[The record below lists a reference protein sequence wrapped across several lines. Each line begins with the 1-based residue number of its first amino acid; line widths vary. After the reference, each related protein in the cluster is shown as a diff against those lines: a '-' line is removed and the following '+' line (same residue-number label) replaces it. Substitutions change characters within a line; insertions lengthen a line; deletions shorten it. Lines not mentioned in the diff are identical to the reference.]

1 MAVLKY
7 KSDGE
12 VKTLGVVKSGV
23 SGVSSV
29 NGKTGVVTG
38 VYDTDNQPPY
48 PVKSVNG
55 KTGFITGLYDAEN
68 QPPYPV
74 TSVNGKT
81 GAVTGLYDANNPPP
95 QTVKSAVVTLQKDIG
110 YGGYFFP
117 AGFPQN
123 NVSKFIKAYFE
134 GNPPDGSFNYGIF
147 IFGTTAEGNGVR
159 VTIAG
164 LYLDVSS
171 NRYYISFWEDAP
183 SISVR
188 VYYEE

>member
-7 KSDGE
+7 RSGDE
-12 VKTLGVVKSGV
+12 VKTLGLVKSGT
-23 SGVSSV
+23 SGVYSI
-29 NGKTGVVTG
+29 NGKTGDITG
-38 VYDTDNQPPY
+38 VYAVDNP
-48 PVKSVNG
+48 
-55 KTGFITGLYDAEN
+55 
-68 QPPYPV
+68 PPYPV

-95 QTVKSAVVTLQKDIG
+95 QTVKSAVVTLQKDIS

-147 IFGTTAEGNGVR
+147 IFGTTTEGNGVR
-159 VTIAG
+159 VTLAG
-164 LYLDVSS
+164 LYLDASN
-171 NRYYISFWEDAP
+171 NRYYISFWEGAP

>member
-134 GNPPDGSFNYGIF
+134 GTPPDGSFNYGIF
-147 IFGTTAEGNGVR
+147 IFGTTSEGNGVR
-159 VTIAG
+159 VTLAG
-164 LYLDVSS
+164 LYLDVSN

>member
-7 KSDGE
+7 KSGGE

-55 KTGFITGLYDAEN
+55 KTGIVTGLYDAEN

-81 GAVTGLYDANNPPP
+81 GAVIGLYDATNPPP
-95 QTVKSAVVTLQKDIG
+95 KTVKSAVVTLQKDLS

-117 AGFPQN
+117 TGFPQN
-123 NVSKFIKAYFE
+123 NVSKFIKAYFD

-147 IFGTTAEGNGVR
+147 IFGTTTEGNGVR
-159 VTIAG
+159 VTLAG
-164 LYLDVSS
+164 LYLDASI
-171 NRYYISFWEDAP
+171 NRYYISFWEGAP

>member
-7 KSDGE
+7 KSGGE
-12 VKTLGVVKSGV
+12 IKTLGVVKSGV

-29 NGKTGVVTG
+29 NGKTGIVTG
-38 VYDTDNQPPY
+38 LYDAENQPPY

-55 KTGFITGLYDAEN
+55 KTGIVTGLYDAEN

-74 TSVNGKT
+74 ISVNGKT
-81 GAVTGLYDANNPPP
+81 GDVTGLYDANNPPP
-95 QTVKSAVVTLQKDIG
+95 QTVKSAVVTLQKDEF

-117 AGFPQN
+117 TGFPQN
-123 NVSKFIKAYFE
+123 KVSKFIKAYFE
-134 GNPPDGSFNYGIF
+134 TLPSEATNRYNIF
-147 IFGTTAEGNGVR
+147 IFGTTEQGNGVR
-159 VTIAG
+159 VVIAG
-164 LYLDVSS
+164 LSLDAST
-171 NRYYISFWEDAP
+171 NRYYLELWESAP

>member
-7 KSDGE
+7 KSKQGI
-12 VKTLGVVKSGV
+12 KTLGLTGYGV

-29 NGKTGVVTG
+29 NGKTGAV
-38 VYDTDNQPPY
+38 
-48 PVKSVNG
+48 
-55 KTGFITGLYDAEN
+55 TGLYDKDN
-68 QPPYPV
+68 TPPYPV
-74 TSVNGKT
+74 TSVNDKT

-95 QTVKSAVVTLQKDIG
+95 YPVTSVNGKTGDVTGLYDANNPPPQTIKSAVVTLQKDES

-123 NVSKFIKAYFE
+123 KLSKFIKAYFE
-134 GNPPDGSFNYGIF
+134 TMPSEDTSPENIF
-147 IFGTTAEGNGVR
+147 VFCGTEKGNGVR
-159 VTIAG
+159 VVIAG
-164 LYLDVSS
+164 FSLEASTNIYHLNPWQS
-171 NRYYISFWEDAP
+171 AP

>member
-7 KSDGE
+7 KSGGE

-55 KTGFITGLYDAEN
+55 KTGIVTGLYDAEN

-95 QTVKSAVVTLQKDIG
+95 QTVKSAVVTLQRDVG
-110 YGGYFFP
+110 NGNYFFLFF
-117 AGFPQN
+117 FPQN
-123 NVSKFIKAYFE
+123 KVSKFIKAYFE
-134 GNPPDGSFNYGIF
+134 GTPPDGSFNYGIF
-147 IFGTTAEGNGVR
+147 IFGDTTEGNGVC
-159 VTIAG
+159 VTLAG
-164 LYLDVSS
+164 LYLDVST
-171 NRYYISFWEDAP
+171 NRYYISFWDDAS